1 MLGEVKN
8 FLNTVRL
15 QLKLDPS
22 SEKEI
27 LTELYNHFE
36 DRVEELQESGLS
48 EEEATAKASRE
59 FGPSQKVAEELHEVH
74 SISDWPQA
82 VMAALPHVL
91 FGLLFA
97 FRQYT
102 NAFWLSIIIMS
113 VIGAVAYGWRHHKPT
128 WFFTWLGYA
137 LTPFLVVGL
146 VLLDKALDVSVLSSS
161 WWLWAIVVI
170 YFTIVAAICTII
182 LVHTWRRDWLLG
194 SLSVLPF
201 LAVIGWV
208 LTDRWNGGLIQSGGF
223 LHGLEPWIALSFL
236 ALAGMVIIFTRLKK
250 RWLRVGVL
258 LVAALVILTMMTSAA
273 GRNANLANVVLLA
286 IIALA
291 IILGPAL
298 VDRRLGPRVEDGWAD
313 SWERHSRG

>member
-1 MLGEVKN
+1 MLGEVKS

-15 QLKLDPS
+15 QMKLDSS

-36 DRVEELQESGLS
+36 DRVQELQESGFS
-48 EEEATAKASRE
+48 EEEAIAMASRE
-59 FGPSQKVAEELHEVH
+59 FGPSQKVAEELHDVH

-97 FRQYT
+97 FRQWT

-258 LVAALVILTMMTSAA
+258 LVAALVILTMMASAS
-273 GRNANLANVVLLA
+273 GRSVNLANLVVLA

-298 VDRRLGPRVEDGWAD
+298 VDRRLGPQEEDGWAD
-313 SWERHSRG
+313 SWENHSHQ